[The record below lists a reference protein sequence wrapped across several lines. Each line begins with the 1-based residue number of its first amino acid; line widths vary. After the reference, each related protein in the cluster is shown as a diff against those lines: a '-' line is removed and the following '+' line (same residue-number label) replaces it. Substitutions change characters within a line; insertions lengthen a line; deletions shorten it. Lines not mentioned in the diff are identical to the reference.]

1 MAKLP
6 DLITLPGYSVQPAA
20 ALESGQILF
29 TDGTN
34 TMFPNQQQCEAYGY
48 KYDKVTGTCSAFTPT
63 MSIPES
69 VKKQHNN
76 IQGNGNSVETGTSNS
91 YIMGESN
98 TIKGLSRN
106 NIVGGSK
113 HEIQNSIN
121 NAALFGINADATRQS
136 QFAIGG
142 GDNRITT
149 SGTSVFGDR
158 QVSIVNLS
166 CVTTDNTTTN
176 MTVNNL
182 GTDYINVKNNCIL
195 GWEIYITRLEV
206 AGSSATRGNFSYRN
220 QKGVVRI
227 NDSYSMTFTVGFDR
241 NIGKLGVNGTY
252 AMADVSTSDVKA
264 ITIQVGDRNNV
275 TNIWSATVYLHELIS
290 TNVTF

>member
-1 MAKLP
+1 MTKIP
-6 DLITLPGYSVQPAA
+6 DLITLPGYSVQPGGT
-20 ALESGQILF
+20 LPSGQVLF

-34 TMFPNQQQCEAYGY
+34 TIAPNQQQCEAYGY
-48 KYDKVTGTCSAFTPT
+48 TYDKSTNTCFSFKDNRKLQQ
-63 MSIPES
+63 S
-69 VKKQHNN
+69 VEMTNNN
-76 IQGNGNSVETGTSNS
+76 IQGANNSVEVGTNNT
-91 YIMGESN
+91 YVMGESN

-121 NAALFGINADATRQS
+121 NAAVFGMNADATRQS
-136 QFAIGG
+136 QFVVGG

-149 SGTSVFGDR
+149 SGTSVYADR

-182 GTDYINVKNNCIL
+182 GTEYINVKNNCIL

-220 QKGVVRI
+220 EKGAVRI
-227 NDSYSMTFTVGFDR
+227 DNAYSMTFTVGFTR
-241 NIGKLGVNGTY
+241 NIAKLGVNGTY

-264 ITIQVGDRNNV
+264 ITIQVSDRNNV